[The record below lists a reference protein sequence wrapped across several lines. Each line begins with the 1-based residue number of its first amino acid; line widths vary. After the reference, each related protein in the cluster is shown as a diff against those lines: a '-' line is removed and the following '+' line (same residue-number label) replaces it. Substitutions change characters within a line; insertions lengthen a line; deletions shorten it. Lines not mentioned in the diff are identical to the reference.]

1 MDINH
6 DFDGTNEFVLTG
18 SAERLQMVK
27 NVILSFGDMGY
38 TDPAIPDIRYAIGE
52 YTDAAGQTLL
62 ADAIREALMLSQVV
76 RPEEILDISITSQI
90 GSNEFTA
97 DLSFTFG
104 GIPGLRG
111 AVTGA

>member
-52 YTDAAGQTLL
+52 YTDTASQTLL

-104 GIPGLRG
+104 SISGLQG
-111 AVTGA
+111 AVTGT